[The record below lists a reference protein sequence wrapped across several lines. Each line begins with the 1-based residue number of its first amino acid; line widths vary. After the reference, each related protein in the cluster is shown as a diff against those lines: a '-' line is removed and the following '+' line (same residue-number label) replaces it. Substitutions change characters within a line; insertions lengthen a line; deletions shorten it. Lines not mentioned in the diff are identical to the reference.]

1 MFYQDTFDYSIEAI
15 NSKKD
20 SFYLIQAG
28 MVQASIVKLPESFEQ
43 RDRWVNFVEVDSL
56 TSILSKAIKNGAKVI
71 YQPTG
76 NSLAIITDPNGA
88 LLGLTQQES
97 E

>member
-1 MFYQDTFDYSIEAI
+1 
-15 NSKKD
+15 
-20 SFYLIQAG
+20 

-43 RDRWVNFVEVDSL
+43 RDRWVNFIEVENID
-56 TSILSKAIKNGAKVI
+56 TILSKATDNGATII
-71 YQPTG
+71 YQPESIG
-76 NSLAIITDPNGA
+76 LAIIADPNGA